1 MVTVAQHKS
10 IYVLPDEV
18 ASKIAAGEVI
28 ERPSSVVRE
37 LVDNAIDAGA
47 SAVRVE
53 IAGGGR
59 TLIRVTDDGCGVR
72 REEMPR
78 AFLRHATSK
87 LRTAEDLWAVR
98 TLGFRGEALYSIS
111 AVSKLTFT
119 SRTHDAAGGYE
130 MTVHGGEIV
139 DASARGAPAGTSV
152 TVRDLFYSLPA
163 RLAFLKSAPAEAANI
178 TALVQS
184 YALAHPH
191 VRFTLL
197 NEGRSTFA
205 SPGDG
210 DLRSAAFSVYGSDTG
225 RALLPV
231 GIEPEFDVEGSELGV
246 WGYCSPPVHSRSN
259 RSAMHFFVNRRS
271 IASRMLLYAV
281 QEAYHSLLMV
291 GRFPV
296 CIVHVQ
302 LEPGLLDVNV
312 HPAKSEVKFRDE
324 RAVFSAVQRAVRS
337 ALTAHVPPPDFGTRA
352 ADGWSFGAGEPVQ
365 SGWSPTD
372 ASLQTPFWEATQSSS
387 ADASKD
393 VEPLPRFEGPELA
406 ELRLVGQLGNT
417 YIVAEGSHGLY
428 LIDQHAAH
436 ERILY
441 EQNAASLAHG
451 TPELQ
456 PLLEPLSLDF
466 DVTDWDSIEPLVPLM
481 SEFGFE
487 LEMFGERC
495 LLLRA
500 VPAIYSRAG
509 RDVATGVREMLTEI
523 ARGHAADRWREEMA
537 ITIACHSAVR
547 AGQSLDLNEMRA
559 LLNGLA
565 RCRYPRSCAHGRP
578 TMLHLSQA
586 QLEREFGRRA

>member
-1 MVTVAQHKS
+1 MVTLARPQT
-10 IYVLPDEV
+10 INILPDEV

-47 SAVRVE
+47 RSVRVE

-59 TLIRVTDDGCGVR
+59 TLIRVIDDGCGVR
-72 REEMPR
+72 RDEMPR

-87 LRTAEDLWAVR
+87 LKTADDLWAVR
-98 TLGFRGEALYSIS
+98 TLGFRGEALYSIA

-119 SRTHDAAGGYE
+119 SRTHDSAGGYE
-130 MTVHGGEIV
+130 MTVHGGDIV
-139 DASARGAPAGTSV
+139 DTGARGAPAGTTV
-152 TVRDLFYSLPA
+152 TVRDLFYCLPA

-184 YALAHPH
+184 YAMAHPH
-191 VRFTLL
+191 VRFTLS
-197 NEGRSTFA
+197 NEGRATFA

-231 GIEPEFDVEGSELGV
+231 GVEPEFEVEGADLSV

-259 RSAMHFFVNRRS
+259 RSAMHFFVNRRA

-337 ALTAHVPPPDFGTRA
+337 ALTAHVPPPDFGTRGT
-352 ADGWSFGAGEPVQ
+352 DGWSFGSQAPVQ
-365 SGWSPTD
+365 SEWTPT
-372 ASLQTPFWEATQSSS
+372 EAPVWGQVDGPPHSST
-387 ADASKD
+387 AP
-393 VEPLPRFEGPELA
+393 VEPLPRVEGPALG

-417 YIVAEGSHGLY
+417 YIVAEGSQGLY

-436 ERILY
+436 ERVLY
-441 EQNAASLAHG
+441 EQNASALAGG
-451 TPELQ
+451 TPEVQ
-456 PLLEPLSLDF
+456 PLLEPLSLEF
-466 DVTDWDSIEPLVPLM
+466 DVSEWDSVEPLLPVM
-481 SEFGFE
+481 TEFGFQ
-487 LEMFGERC
+487 LEPFGERC

-509 RDVATGVREMLTEI
+509 RDVATGVREMLSEV

-537 ITIACHSAVR
+537 ITVACHSAVR